1 MKRPHTT
8 VVVLLILAVVLGSA
22 YAALRTQFTPHSTGQ
37 SAATFMPLSAN
48 SPGPVEA
55 QMPSSAYTAR

>member
-8 VVVLLILAVVLGSA
+8 VVVLVILAVVLGCTYVTIHA
-22 YAALRTQFTPHSTGQ
+22 RFATPSIQQ

-48 SPGPVEA
+48 SPGPVDIQA
-55 QMPSSAYTAR
+55 PSLAYIVK